1 MKIRSIYFLLF
12 LAAISLYSCNNDSSS
27 AENEQIIGA
36 PEQIKIKESWNAS
49 HEWVKQMTLSDSLI
63 VRNKSWGI
71 DINQIKE
78 SVEMAES
85 QPKSGKSYSL
95 YFDDSDLNFVDITYM
110 ANEQGKLNEIDL
122 DIYVE
127 ENAQVS
133 ELQKSV
139 KEYFDV
145 KFGVSKS
152 TGKKTTW
159 TQNKNTQVEMEDV
172 STAKDPGIKIV
183 LKAKS

>member
-12 LAAISLYSCNNDSSS
+12 LATASLYSCNKDSSS
-27 AENEQIIGA
+27 AENEQISGA
-36 PEQIKIKESWNAS
+36 PEQIKIKEAWNAS
-49 HEWVKQMTLSDSLI
+49 HNWVKQMTLSDTLI
-63 VRNKSWGI
+63 IRKTNWGT
-71 DINQIKE
+71 DISQIKE
-78 SVEMAES
+78 SVELAES
-85 QPKSGKSYSL
+85 QPQSGKSYSL
-95 YFDDSDLNFVDITYM
+95 YFDDSDLNFVDISYL
-110 ANEQGKLNEIDL
+110 ANAQGQLNEIDL

-133 ELQKSV
+133 ELQKSI

-145 KFGVSKS
+145 KFGASNT

-159 TQNKNTQVEMEDV
+159 NQNKNTQVEMEDV
-172 STAKDPGIKIV
+172 STSKDPGIKIV

>member
-1 MKIRSIYFLLF
+1 MKIKPLSLLF
-12 LAAISLYSCNNDSSS
+12 IVFTLSLGACNQDTNSSENTQIS
-27 AENEQIIGA
+27 GA
-36 PEQIKIKESWNAS
+36 TAQIKIKESWNAS

-71 DINQIKE
+71 DINQIQE

-95 YFDDSDLNFVDITYM
+95 YFDDSDLNFVDISYL

-133 ELQKSV
+133 ELQKSI

-145 KFGVSKS
+145 KFGASKS
-152 TGKKTTW
+152 TGKKTSW
-159 TQNKNTQVEMEDV
+159 AQNKNTQVEMEDV
-172 STAKDPGIKIV
+172 STSKDPGIKII